1 MTTAMTDPTM
11 LPLKPS
17 IPLRDGRIIRSIG
30 DAIALVREHEARPG
44 IDDRDEVLHHLE
56 RAHTDSE
63 RRLAAAEFVAWAK
76 ELDLLLGR
84 GFR

>member
-1 MTTAMTDPTM
+1 MMMDQAT
-11 LPLKPS
+11 LPLKPN

-56 RAHTDSE
+56 RANTDGE

-76 ELDLLLGR
+76 ELDLLPER
-84 GFR
+84 GLR